1 MSELPRAPVY
11 LDYNSTTPLDPRVS
25 GAMGPWQSEHFGNP
39 SSRDYVWGWEA
50 AEAVENAR
58 AALVDAL
65 GITTAEATFT
75 SGATEALNTVI
86 RGYVG
91 FGWTRKK
98 IVTCATEHEAVLAPC
113 RYLCERTGVALE
125 VLPVDEAGR
134 VDLDRLRSSLAGAPG
149 ALVALMAA
157 NNETGTLHPLREIAA
172 AVHAAE
178 GIFLCDTTQ
187 AVGKLPLDLRAAGVD
202 FATVSAH
209 KVYGPKGAGALVAC
223 SAGRG
228 GSTEPLLLGGG
239 QERGM
244 RGGTLNVPGIVGL
257 GEACRLVQE
266 CLDEDI
272 QRMQTLRDRLEDGI
286 LSRVEETW
294 VNGDPSSRL
303 CNTSNLGFRGVDARI
318 LIRDMHDVAVSTR
331 SACSSGHSGP
341 SHVLKAMGLSD
352 EDAYSCVRFSLGRF
366 TTEDEIGYA
375 IEKVVASVHKLR
387 RSMSV
392 RA

>member
-1 MSELPRAPVY
+1 MAVY
-11 LDYNSTTPLDPRVS
+11 LDHNATTPPDVRMRA
-25 GAMGPWQSEHFGNP
+25 AMEPWAEERFGNS
-39 SSRDYVWGWEA
+39 SSRDHTWSWAA

-58 AALVDAL
+58 AAIADAL

-91 FGWTRKK
+91 FDGWGGKK

-125 VLPVDEAGR
+125 ILPVDDAGR
-134 VDLDRLRSSLAGAPG
+134 VDLGRLSAALAGAPG

-157 NNETGTLHPLREIAA
+157 NNETGTLHPLRDIAD

-187 AVGKLPLDLRAAGVD
+187 AVGKLLLDLRAAGVD
-202 FATVSAH
+202 FATISAH
-209 KVYGPKGAGALVAC
+209 KLYGPKGAGALVAC
-223 SAGRG
+223 SPAP
-228 GSTEPLLLGGG
+228 GSPIEPLILGGG

-272 QRMQTLRDRLEDGI
+272 LRMQTLRDRLEDGI
-286 LSRVEETW
+286 LSQVDETW
-294 VNGDPSSRL
+294 ANGDASNRL
-303 CNTSNLGFRGVDARI
+303 CNTSNLGFRGVDARV
-318 LIRDMHDVAVSTR
+318 LIRDMHDLAVSTR
-331 SACSSGHSGP
+331 SACSSGQSGP

-366 TTEDEIGYA
+366 TTEEEIDYA
-375 IEKVVASVHKLR
+375 IGKVVASVRKLR
-387 RSMSV
+387 RSRSV

>member
-1 MSELPRAPVY
+1 MAVY
-11 LDYNSTTPLDPRVS
+11 LDHNATTPLDPRIR
-25 GAMGPWQSEHFGNP
+25 AALEPWAGQRFGNS
-39 SSRDYVWGWEA
+39 SSRDHRWGWDA
-50 AEAVENAR
+50 AEAVEAAR
-58 AALVDAL
+58 AQV
-65 GITTAEATFT
+65 AEALNAPVDGVTFT

-91 FGWTRKK
+91 FDGWAGKK

-113 RYLCERTGVALE
+113 RYLCERTCVALE
-125 VLPVDEAGR
+125 ILPVDEAGR
-134 VDLDRLRSSLAGAPG
+134 VDLDRLRASLAGAPG

-157 NNETGTLHPLREIAA
+157 NNETGTLHPLREIADV
-172 AVHAAE
+172 VHAAE
-178 GIFLCDTTQ
+178 GIFLSDTTQ
-187 AVGKLPLDLRAAGVD
+187 AVGKLPLDLRAAGAD

-209 KVYGPKGAGALVAC
+209 KVYGPKGVGALMDC
-223 SAGRG
+223 SGARRG
-228 GSTEPLLLGGG
+228 PIEPLILGGG
-239 QERGM
+239 QERGV

-272 QRMQTLRDRLEDGI
+272 QRMQTLRDRLEHGI
-286 LSRVEETW
+286 LSRVDETW

-303 CNTSNLGFRGVDARI
+303 CNTSNVGFRGVDARV

-352 EDAYSCVRFSLGRF
+352 DDAYSCVRFSLGRF
-366 TTEDEIGYA
+366 TTEDEIDYA
-375 IEKVVASVHKLR
+375 IEKVVISARKLR
-387 RSMSV
+387 ASRSGG
-392 RA
+392 A

>member
-1 MSELPRAPVY
+1 MVTY
-11 LDYNSTTPLDPRVS
+11 LDSNATTPVDPRVREVVHE
-25 GAMGPWQSEHFGNP
+25 WQSHHWGNA
-39 SSRDYVWGWEA
+39 SSRDHRWGWEA
-50 AEAVENAR
+50 AEAVEAAR
-58 AALVDAL
+58 AQV
-65 GITTAEATFT
+65 AEALHAPVHGITFT

-91 FGWTRKK
+91 FGGWTRKK

-113 RYLCERTGVALE
+113 RYLCERTRVTLE
-125 VLPVDEAGR
+125 ILPVDAAGR
-134 VDLDRLRSSLAGAPG
+134 VDLARLCASLAGAPG
-149 ALVALMAA
+149 ALVALMAV
-157 NNETGTLHPLREIAA
+157 NNETGTLHPLREIAD

-187 AVGKLPLDLRAAGVD
+187 AVGKLPLDLRSAGVD

-223 SAGRG
+223 SSARG
-228 GSTEPLLLGGG
+228 SSIEPLILGGG

-294 VNGDPSSRL
+294 VNGDPINRL
-303 CNTSNLGFRGVDARI
+303 CNTSNLGFRGVDARV
-318 LIRDMHDVAVSTR
+318 LIRDMHDIAVSTR

-366 TTEDEIGYA
+366 TVDDEIDYA

-387 RSMSV
+387 RSRSV
-392 RA
+392 HA

>member
-1 MSELPRAPVY
+1 MIY
-11 LDYNSTTPLDPRVS
+11 LDHGATTPVDPCVRDC
-25 GAMGPWQSEHFGNP
+25 MQSWEGEAFGNA
-39 SSRDYVWGWEA
+39 SSRDHRLGWDA
-50 AEAVENAR
+50 SEAVEEARDQVAAAMNAP
-58 AALVDAL
+58 AD
-65 GITTAEATFT
+65 GIAFT

-91 FGWTRKK
+91 FGGWADKK

-113 RYLCERTGVALE
+113 RYLCEHTGIALE
-125 VLPVDEAGR
+125 ILPVDKAGR
-134 VDLDRLRSSLAGAPG
+134 VDLDRLRASLAGVSG

-157 NNETGTLHPLREIAA
+157 NNETGTLHPLREIAD

-209 KVYGPKGAGALVAC
+209 KVYGPKGTGALVAC
-223 SAGRG
+223 SSARG
-228 GSTEPLLLGGG
+228 APIEPLILGGG

-257 GEACRLVQE
+257 GEACRLVEE
-266 CLDEDI
+266 CLDEDVR
-272 QRMQTLRDRLEDGI
+272 RMQTLRDRLEDGI
-286 LSRVEETW
+286 LSRVEDTW
-294 VNGDPSSRL
+294 INGDPINRL
-303 CNTSNLGFRGVDARI
+303 CNTSNLGFRGVDARV

-352 EDAYSCVRFSLGRF
+352 EDAYSCLRFSLGRF
-366 TTEDEIGYA
+366 TTEDEIDYA
-375 IEKVVASVHKLR
+375 IGKVVASVRKLR
-387 RSMSV
+387 RSRSV
-392 RA
+392 HA

>member
-1 MSELPRAPVY
+1 
-11 LDYNSTTPLDPRVS
+11 
-25 GAMGPWQSEHFGNP
+25 MGPWQSEHFGNP
-39 SSRDYVWGWEA
+39 SSRDHAWGWDA

-58 AALVDAL
+58 AAIGDAL

-91 FGWTRKK
+91 FDGWARKK

-125 VLPVDEAGR
+125 VLPVDAAGR
-134 VDLDRLRSSLAGAPG
+134 VDLGRLRASLAGAPG

-157 NNETGTLHPLREIAA
+157 NNETGTLHPLREIAD

-187 AVGKLPLDLRAAGVD
+187 AVGKLPLDLRSAGVD

-223 SAGRG
+223 SSPPVRPI
-228 GSTEPLLLGGG
+228 EPLILGGG

-257 GEACRLVQE
+257 GEACRLIQE
-266 CLDEDI
+266 CLDEDM
-272 QRMQTLRDRLEDGI
+272 QRMQTLRDRLEHGI
-286 LSRVEETW
+286 LSRLDETW
-294 VNGDPSSRL
+294 VNGDPSNRL
-303 CNTSNLGFRGVDARI
+303 CNTSNLGFGGVDARV

-331 SACSSGHSGP
+331 SACSSGQGGP

-366 TTEDEIGYA
+366 TTADEIDYV
-375 IEKVVASVHKLR
+375 IEQVVASVRKLR
-387 RSMSV
+387 RSTSGY
-392 RA
+392 A